1 MERSRVGV
9 NGAAASTLLD
19 VLLGAVREAPGQT
32 VVHVRGDGG
41 EHTVTFAELHDDA
54 LRVAGGLLAAG
65 VTPGTP
71 LPLVADR
78 GDAFQP
84 MFWGALAAGAI
95 PVPLAPEP
103 RRIGPVWEL
112 LGRPPVVVDETT
124 AAVVTGASDEPEHEL
139 ARDVRVLRLDELRR
153 GRPLRH
159 LAQPDP
165 QDIAF
170 LQFSSGSTGAPKG
183 VELTHA
189 GVLANLRQIRT
200 AMAITEDDVIATWM
214 PYFHDMGLIGTHLV
228 PMAARLKQIRIEP
241 LSFAKRPALWFEA
254 AARHRA
260 TLLSAANFALA
271 LAVRRV
277 PATALTGLD
286 LGRVR
291 LLLVGAEP
299 IAPRV
304 WREFTAL
311 TAPAGLDPRA
321 PLPVY
326 GLAEATLAVT
336 VPPLGET
343 AVPLV
348 LDRAA
353 LGRGRVE
360 ETEPGP
366 HAVELMDLGRPVEG
380 CEVRVT
386 GDSGGLLGDLRVG
399 HVEVRGPQL
408 GRGYH
413 RAPGASAEAF
423 GGDGWLRTGDVGFL
437 RGGRL
442 CVTGRHKD
450 VVFVNGRTF
459 HASDL
464 EETVAATPG
473 LPPGAVAVVG
483 STDPEDGGERV
494 VAFVQ
499 WARPEPSVAA
509 PVLRAA
515 AGRLREVLG
524 HDDVRVLPLP
534 PGGFARTTSG
544 KLRRGVL
551 RGRFEAGGYAGVEER
566 WGDVPRAVAVGVGVG
581 VGVGVE
587 EEGVPRSLREVQ
599 EGVRGVW
606 ARVLGVPVAEVG
618 VRERF
623 FDLGG
628 SSLKAMAVLA
638 GLEDVLGVTVEPG
651 VLRDH
656 DTVVGLAGY
665 VWGVLREG
673 RLLGRG
679 ERAGGDCG
687 CVVAGRAVPRAPEDG
702 PAALSQGVG
711 ADGGVGGRLIARGE
725 VSEGDCGCVV
735 AGRAVPRAP
744 EDGPA
749 ALSQGAGVLAVLSV
763 ACRFPG
769 VGTPEGFWELLVG
782 GGGAVG
788 GLAEPGAFDAGFF
801 GMDDSEARATDPQAR
816 VFLELAHEAL
826 ERAGYAGPRR
836 AGRRVGVFAAAGDSG
851 YREILA
857 EAADGDL
864 ARHPAA
870 LTGNLPNLIAAR
882 VSQVLDL
889 NGPAL
894 AVDTACSSAL
904 VALHLA
910 RRSLLSGEC
919 DLAVVGGVNLG
930 LTPTGHRLL
939 DATGALSPSG
949 RCRAFAA
956 DADGF
961 VPGEGGAAL
970 VLARLDDARTA
981 DDPVLALVRGTAVN
995 NDGRSLGLLAPTPRG
1010 QREVIARAYAECGVD
1025 PADVSYVEAHGTG
1038 TPIGDPVEARSLGQ
1052 AFPPRADGGPRRL
1065 GSVKTNVGHLLNAAG
1080 MPALVKVALALSHR
1094 RLPPSPGSTPPAP
1107 FLADTAPGFR
1117 LVTEYEEWTGT
1128 EGRPLTAG
1136 VNSFGFGGTNAHAVL
1151 EEAPREA
1158 RGTAGARGAD
1168 ATGAPPATDGPHLLT
1183 LSARTADAL
1192 RVAAAELAAHLRAH
1206 PELDE
1211 GDVCATVNTARDEG
1225 PYRLAV
1231 VTEGR
1236 GGGGRGGDGSLAE
1249 RLELEAGGRPG
1260 SASSTGSV
1268 SSAGSTGSA
1277 GSVSS
1282 AATGPV
1288 RARPRTV
1295 FVLPGQGAQR
1305 PGLGRGLYHSAP
1317 VFRDVLDEVSSL
1329 TGPVRGRGL
1338 AAWCLDED
1346 ADPADLARTE
1356 VTQPLLVAFGVALA
1370 GQLAA
1375 WGVTPDAVVGH
1386 SVGEITA
1393 ACVAGALTPAEAVG
1407 FAAERGRLVGGLV
1420 APGAMAAVRGD
1431 EDTVAAVIAE
1441 SEGTLCLAAVNS
1453 PTQVV
1458 LAGEAEAVDRAVA
1471 ALTARGVAA
1480 RRLRVSHAFHS
1491 PMLNPVLDPLHNAA
1505 KALTV
1510 HPATVPMLSTVT
1522 GRWNPD
1528 LTPGTDPDVT
1538 PDTGYWRAH
1547 AIRPVRF
1554 GTAVARL
1561 LDEGYDTFV
1570 ELGPG
1575 ASLSA
1580 PIHAT
1585 AAASSSGI
1593 TPSEVT
1599 VLPALPAASDGRESG
1614 SGAAALLE
1622 TVGRLWTLGARL
1634 SPTAPARSGT
1644 RRRVPVPTYPF
1655 QRAHYWPE
1663 RLDRTPAPGTPS
1675 APTTPTT
1682 LGTPGTASAPRT
1694 PSSSSDGIPTPR
1706 PLLWHD
1712 APLTVAP
1719 GPRVVRLTGAD
1730 TPLRQALHD
1739 RLTGRGVT
1747 VLGPMPEPGRSEAQA
1762 EAEAVLW
1769 FAADD
1774 ATGAE
1779 PDLEPTPVAKP
1790 EPEIRTTTATTV
1802 AVAALRELLPSL
1814 GTTPTRLLLV
1824 TENAYSTGDD
1834 DSAPRPRPAQAL
1846 LHGFA
1851 LALPEELPGLSSL
1864 SVDLSAED
1872 PLDTQLDALIRELG
1886 TVAPP
1891 TPSAA
1896 GTVAWRAGR
1905 RLARTAVPP
1914 TPPPSSPTPLPLN
1927 GTYLITGGAGGLGSA
1942 LARDLAERGTPT
1954 LVLTSRTATPPR
1966 ALLADL
1972 RALGA
1977 RARYQAADITDAADI
1992 DELVAGLPP
2001 LDAVFH
2007 AAGTASPGSLRAKR
2021 DDEIEAVLAAKVRGT
2036 TLLAEALRR
2045 HGHENAVCVAFSSV
2059 SAVLP
2064 GLAGALGDYAAANSF
2079 LDAFAT
2085 AQRAA
2090 GRPWQSIALGPVT
2103 DTGLTSGATPHTRL
2117 HPHGLAPMTA
2127 QATLAGLHTA
2137 ITLDAAHI
2145 LLTGTTATAPEP
2157 SEGRPVEGRRP
2168 SRGAGNG
2175 ATSHNPPAAASEQP
2189 LPSPEAPAH
2198 ITTLIRHLLADALH
2212 RSPQDI
2218 GADEPFL
2225 TLGLDSLSAVDL
2237 ARRLERELGR
2247 PLPATLLFEHR
2258 TIGELATHL
2267 ATDTPVSQAT
2277 QPAPP
2282 TTSAGAPHPLTPLQ
2296 LAFHT
2301 TETLHEGTTAYGY
2314 VRQTI
2319 SGPLD
2324 TTLLGHALAHLAARH
2339 PMLRLRFTGDDGTR
2353 PRQYATPAGP
2363 VDTPPRWYEVHEF
2376 QEVHEVPEPHDP
2388 QQLERLEHLEQALC
2402 NRPFDLTTE
2411 DPVRAVLVHDRA
2423 RDHEH
2428 DRDGAHLAHLLLVV
2442 HHAAA
2447 DGFSLKLLAEELWS
2461 LYTALAHGVEPPQLP
2476 TLQAE
2481 FTDYAA
2487 ALTAERRSPAY
2498 TDDQRYWR
2506 ARLAEH
2512 TTPAPSLPYDG
2523 DPEAPPTPPLTHHR
2537 TGIDEALTTAL
2548 RETAA
2553 RHGVSLFHLLL
2564 AVYGRCL
2571 ARWSGR
2577 EAVAVNVARARR
2589 ELPVPGI
2596 DRLVGPLADTLP
2608 VFVDVTPDEP
2618 VTALAERLRRIW
2630 GEAEAHATLSSTDF
2644 ARLLSE
2650 VRPATGPAPRT
2661 AAEAGFSFARF
2672 PVVHGPDW
2680 PVTVTPT
2687 AAATASAATRLGLL
2701 CWEADAALRLSW
2713 NYPARLFRPETVRR
2727 LADEYVTELR
2737 AAAALQGDEQPLG
2750 GPKALQGRGELRDQ
2764 PQRTRTRPSTT
2775 PPPPEAPLT
2784 PEAPPATP
2792 HVTHDG
2798 IVPRLLTRFRTT
2810 PHAIAVDTGETDG
2823 RRTTLTYAALDTASA
2838 TLATRLRAH
2847 GVRPGDLVGLLTE
2860 PGGTDT
2866 VTGVVGILRAGAG
2879 WVPLDATH
2887 PTARHRDQLSRT
2899 GVRVLVCDRAT
2910 HEAATGLDGVTP
2922 VQVSEPAATPP
2933 TTVPESGTL
2942 APETDPETA
2951 PETDPGTDPYAVPH
2965 ADPEAIAYVIFTS
2978 GSTGRPKAVPI
2989 THRSMTNYLD
2999 WSLATFGY
3007 GPGDRLAQTASVCFD
3022 ASVRQLLAPL
3032 LVGATVHTLS
3042 RDLLRDP
3049 EALLDRVVADRITVW
3064 SSVPTLWE
3072 RLLTAAEERTARQN
3086 GTPPDLS
3093 ALRWVHVGGEA
3104 LPAAHVR
3111 RWFDLLKPG
3120 TGHHRIANLYG
3131 PTEATI
3137 NATCH
3142 IIDTRPADDVR
3153 HLPIGRPISGTE
3165 LAVIGEDGHERAP
3178 GEPGE
3183 LLIAGTGL
3191 TPGYLGDPH
3200 LTAAAFTER
3209 DGRRWYR
3216 SGDRVRRTADGVLE
3230 FLGRLDDQ
3238 VKVRGH
3244 RVELG
3249 EIEAALLT
3257 HPSVSR
3263 AAVLL
3268 RDGRLE
3274 AYVEPRTGAPTPDP
3288 RERDHRELAPHAAH
3302 TLDPREVRAFLARTL
3317 PPYMLPARVHSLPA
3331 LPLTGTGKID
3341 RNRLAPPGEA
3351 TSLEA
3356 TPAEPPHTPGGPP
3369 HTPPATPTE
3378 LLLARTWSALLDVP
3392 ESEISRQDDFFALG
3406 GDSITVLELFSRLR
3420 HERPTLPRP
3429 TAVYTHRTLTALATA
3444 IDTTPAAP
3452 TTPSTPAITAP
3463 PESRRTTEDLLTPY
3477 PLTPSQQGFLLAD
3490 ALASGTTGAPGTS
3503 GTPVANPAWL
3513 ARFRVQGPLDP
3524 DLFQRAVD
3532 VLMARHPMLRTVF
3545 PAGARPPV
3553 QQELPASLRLPVETE
3568 TLAHPDLLEQRVA
3581 QEAGRRFEPWAWPL
3595 LRLRLFTLAPDDHVL
3610 LVHAHHL
3617 IGDGY
3622 SAALLTR
3629 ELLTVY
3635 GRFARGLPHGL
3646 EPPRSTFREHA
3657 LHRSTGA
3664 QQPTSPEAEAYRARH
3679 HTPYT
3684 PPVLRTPHPGGSA
3697 PAFHTTTLTLDA
3709 DRTHALRRLART
3721 AGTTLHAPVLTAYYR
3736 ALTTLTGRR
3745 DLVLGLAVTG
3755 RDETTRDTHGVFGPF
3770 AEAVALRPAPEPH
3783 SHSHSDSHSE
3793 SESKSGDRLVAPPDF
3808 AEDLRRIA
3816 MESTAARTAG
3826 PLDLRT
3832 PQGLPR
3838 TAQFFFTFLDFTA
3851 LGAPPDTPL
3860 TLRPD
3865 DADTELA
3872 PPPLGTDVFLAVRP
3886 TPNGEGLHITARAS
3900 ATAVTPDEL
3909 ASFAGEL
3916 SRQLRQAPH
3925 EKRTPTTPPLDAAL
3939 IGYLPAPHHLA
3950 AFAGLPPDAAPSREA
3965 MRGLLF
3971 PDGRARLLESITTP
3985 LGRSGFVSLPLF
3997 ADELTGALPTGD
4009 LPTHTAQAVAHAA
4022 SLGARCVSLAG
4033 MIPSLTGYGYD
4044 VLRAASATTTDLAT
4058 ALATPH
4064 PAPHPTPLTA
4074 TLTTGHAATTV
4085 AVVKTVRTAL
4095 DATGRDLADLTLAV
4109 VGCGSIGTSSLRL
4122 LLARSPH
4129 PPARLLLC
4137 DVPGSAPRLRR
4148 LATELSAEHP
4158 AMAVQVVEPSD
4169 TRTLPAEVY
4178 GTADV
4183 IVTAVSGGPT
4193 TLLDVD
4199 RLRPGTIVVDDSFPH
4214 CFDTARALDRMR
4226 REQDVL
4232 IVGGGLLALDSTET
4246 HLSPDLP
4253 TAALTALTAFTAPTA
4268 LPGQATPRPQQHLAL
4283 HLPGTLASCRLESLL
4298 HAHASGTELPLIHG
4312 LVDLPRAL
4320 AHWDAAEAAGVRP
4333 APLHLLDHTV
4343 PPEALGA
4350 LPPPPSRPTGTPGRG
4365 DARRAGGAA
4374 EAGRD
4379 AG

>member
-1 MERSRVGV
+1 MERSNEDV
-9 NGAAASTLLD
+9 NGRAASTLLD
-19 VLLGAVREAPGQT
+19 VLVGAARETPGQT

-54 LRVAGGLLAAG
+54 LRVAGGLRAAG

-84 MFWGALAAGAI
+84 MFWGALAAGAV

-124 AAVVTGASDEPEHEL
+124 AAVVTAMGDASGEPGGGL
-139 ARDVRVLRLDELRR
+139 PLPLTVLRLDALRR
-153 GRPLRH
+153 GRPPRH
-159 LAQPDP
+159 LPRPAPHDV
-165 QDIAF
+165 AF

-183 VELTHA
+183 VELTHV
-189 GVLANLRQIRT
+189 GVLANLRQIRA
-200 AMAITEDDVIATWM
+200 AMAITPDDVLATWM

-228 PMAARLKQIRIEP
+228 PLAARLKQIRIEP

-254 AARHRA
+254 VDRHRA

-271 LAVRRV
+271 LAVLRV
-277 PATALTGLD
+277 PATALSGLD
-286 LGRVR
+286 LGCVR

-304 WREFTAL
+304 WREFTAR

-321 PLPVY
+321 ALPVY

-343 AVPLV
+343 ATPLV

-353 LGRGRVE
+353 LGRGRVV
-360 ETEPGP
+360 ETEHGP
-366 HAVELMDLGRPVEG
+366 HAVELMDLGRPVPG
-380 CEVRVT
+380 CEVRIT
-386 GDSGGLLGDLRVG
+386 GGSGGPLGELRVG
-399 HVEVRGPQL
+399 HVEVRGPQV

-423 GGDGWLRTGDVGFL
+423 GADGWLRTGDLGFL

-442 CVTGRHKD
+442 SVTGRHKD

-483 STDPEDGGERV
+483 STDPGGGGERV
-494 VAFVQ
+494 AAFVQ
-499 WARPEPSVAA
+499 WARPAPSTAG

-515 AGRLREVLG
+515 AGRLREALG

-534 PGGFARTTSG
+534 PGAFARTTSG

-551 RGRFEAGGYAGVEER
+551 RARFEGGAYAEAEARWADAVDAVDAVVRPADVTDAADTVVGRAAGAATVVGRAAGA
-566 WGDVPRAVAVGVGVG
+566 GA
-581 VGVGVE
+581 
-587 EEGVPRSLREVQ
+587 GVPRSLREVQ
-599 EGVRGVW
+599 EAVRGVW
-606 ARVLGVPVAEVG
+606 ARVLEVPVSEVG
-618 VRERF
+618 LRERF

-628 SSLKAMAVLA
+628 SSLRAMAVLA
-638 GLEDVLGVTVEPG
+638 GLEDVFSVTVEPG
-651 VLRDH
+651 ALRDH
-656 DTVVGLAGY
+656 DTVAGLAGH
-665 VWGVLREG
+665 VLG
-673 RLLGRG
+673 LLGEG
-679 ERAGGDCG
+679 SAGATAGARA
-687 CVVAGRAVPRAPEDG
+687 AGL
-702 PAALSQGVG
+702 PA
-711 ADGGVGGRLIARGE
+711 
-725 VSEGDCGCVV
+725 
-735 AGRAVPRAP
+735 
-744 EDGPA
+744 
-749 ALSQGAGVLAVLSV
+749 QGASDARADADQAGAVAVLSV

-769 VGTPEGFWELLVG
+769 AETPEAFWELLASGGDTVG
-782 GGGAVG
+782 GGLPEGRRGDGPRAG
-788 GLAEPGAFDAGFF
+788 SFLADPGAFDAGFF
-801 GMDDSEARATDPQAR
+801 GMDDGEARVTDPQAR
-816 VFLELAHEAL
+816 IFLELAHEAL

-836 AGRRVGVFAAAGDSG
+836 AGRRIGVFAAAGDSG

-910 RRSLLSGEC
+910 RRSLLAGEC

-939 DATGALSPSG
+939 EATGALSPSG

-961 VPGEGGAAL
+961 VPGEGGATL
-970 VLARLDDARTA
+970 VLARPADARA
-981 DDPVLALVRGTAVN
+981 AGDPVLALVRGTAVN
-995 NDGRSLGLLAPTPRG
+995 NDGRSLGLLAPAPRG
-1010 QREVIARAYAECGVD
+1010 QREVIRAAYEECGVD

-1052 AFPPRADGGPRRL
+1052 AFPPRADGVPRGL
-1065 GSVKTNVGHLLNAAG
+1065 GSVKANLGHLLNAAG

-1094 RLPPSPGSTPPAP
+1094 RLPPSPHSTPPAP
-1107 FLADTAPGFR
+1107 FLEDAAPGFR
-1117 LVTEYEEWTGT
+1117 LVTENEEWTGPASA
-1128 EGRPLTAG
+1128 EGRPLIAG

-1151 EEAPREA
+1151 EEAPKEPA
-1158 RGTAGARGAD
+1158 RAD
-1168 ATGAPPATDGPHLLT
+1168 AAAAVAPRAADGPRLLT
-1183 LSARTADAL
+1183 LSARSAAGL

-1211 GDVCATVNTARDEG
+1211 GDVCASVNTARDEG

-1231 VTEGR
+1231 VAED
-1236 GGGGRGGDGSLAE
+1236 GDLAE
-1249 RLELEAGGRPG
+1249 RLEAAG
-1260 SASSTGSV
+1260 V
-1268 SSAGSTGSA
+1268 AGAA
-1277 GSVSS
+1277 GAVE
-1282 AATGPV
+1282 PV
-1288 RARPRTV
+1288 RGRPRTV

-1305 PGLGRGLYHSAP
+1305 AGLGRELYRSAP

-1329 TGPVRGRGL
+1329 TGPVLGRSL

-1346 ADPADLARTE
+1346 ADPVDLARTE

-1393 ACVAGALTPAEAVG
+1393 ACVAGALSPAEAVG
-1407 FAAERGRLVGGLV
+1407 FATERGRLMGRLA

-1431 EDTVAAVIAE
+1431 EETVAAVLAE
-1441 SEGTLCLAAVNS
+1441 SLSGSKSGSKSGSGSGSVGALCVAAVNS

-1458 LAGEAEAVDRAVA
+1458 LAGATDAVERAIA

-1491 PMLNPVLDPLHNAA
+1491 PLLRPVLDPLHHAA

-1522 GRWNPD
+1522 GRWDPD
-1528 LTPGTDPDVT
+1528 LGLGLGLGSGTGSGT
-1538 PDTGYWRAH
+1538 GTGTDTGYWREH

-1554 GTAVARL
+1554 GDAVARL

-1575 ASLSA
+1575 ASLTT
-1580 PIHAT
+1580 PIRAT
-1585 AAASSSGI
+1585 AATRPGA
-1593 TPSEVT
+1593 TPSDVT
-1599 VLPALPAASDGRESG
+1599 VLPALPATAEAGA
-1614 SGAAALLE
+1614 GAAALLD
-1622 TVGRLWTLGARL
+1622 TVGRLWTRGTALDPA
-1634 SPTAPARSGT
+1634 APASPARRVA

-1655 QRAHYWPE
+1655 QRGHHWPQ
-1663 RLDRTPAPGTPS
+1663 RLDVAPE
-1675 APTTPTT
+1675 
-1682 LGTPGTASAPRT
+1682 PGTAIRTTPPRT
-1694 PSSSSDGIPTPR
+1694 TPPALPSPAAVPTPR
-1706 PLLWHD
+1706 PLLWDD
-1712 APLTVAP
+1712 APLTAAP
-1719 GPRVVRLTGAD
+1719 GPTPRVVRLTGAD
-1730 TPLRQALHD
+1730 TALRQALAD

-1747 VLGPMPEPGRSEAQA
+1747 VLELGRTEAA
-1762 EAEAVLW
+1762 AAPEAVLW
-1769 FAADD
+1769 FAAT
-1774 ATGAE
+1774 TGPAAAE
-1779 PDLEPTPVAKP
+1779 TG
-1790 EPEIRTTTATTV
+1790 TAV
-1802 AVAALRELLPSL
+1802 SALREVLASL
-1814 GTTPTRLLLV
+1814 GTTPARLLLI
-1824 TENAYSTGDD
+1824 TEDAYTTAAATTDSTHSTGN
-1834 DSAPRPRPAQAL
+1834 AIRRPCPRPAQAL

-1851 LALPEELPGLSSL
+1851 LALPEEHPGLSSL
-1864 SVDLSAED
+1864 GIDLSAQ
-1872 PLDTQLDALIRELG
+1872 DTPDAQLAALEQELSATAAAVPGAGG
-1886 TVAPP
+1886 TVAVR
-1891 TPSAA
+1891 
-1896 GTVAWRAGR
+1896 GGR
-1905 RLARTAVPP
+1905 RLVRTAVAPA
-1914 TPPPSSPTPLPLN
+1914 TSARPTPLPPN

-1942 LARDLAERGTPT
+1942 LARDLAERGAPT
-1954 LVLTSRTATPPR
+1954 LVLTGRTATPPQD
-1966 ALLADL
+1966 LLTDL

-1977 RARYQAADITDAADI
+1977 HARYQAADVTDAAAVDGLI
-1992 DELVAGLPP
+1992 AGLPS

-2007 AAGTASPGSLRAKR
+2007 AAGTARPGSLRAKP
-2021 DDEIEAVLAAKVRGT
+2021 DDEIEAVCAAKVRGT

-2045 HGHENAVCVAFSSV
+2045 HGRGDAVCVVLSSV
-2059 SAVLP
+2059 SAVRP

-2079 LDAFAT
+2079 LDAFA
-2085 AQRAA
+2085 AAERAA

-2103 DTGLTSGATPHTRL
+2103 DTGLASGSGPRTGRRSPGQAPALT
-2117 HPHGLAPMTA
+2117 PMTVRA
-2127 QATLAGLHTA
+2127 ALAGLRAATG
-2137 ITLDAAHI
+2137 LDAAHV
-2145 LLTGTTATAPEP
+2145 LVTGPETADPAPLADPAPRTEREPSSGAATAASSHEGPEATP
-2157 SEGRPVEGRRP
+2157 GR
-2168 SRGAGNG
+2168 
-2175 ATSHNPPAAASEQP
+2175 P
-2189 LPSPEAPAH
+2189 LPSREAP
-2198 ITTLIRHLLADALH
+2198 LIRRLLAKALH
-2212 RSPQDI
+2212 RPPQEI
-2218 GADEPFL
+2218 GDDEQFL
-2225 TLGLDSLSAVDL
+2225 TLGLDSLTAVDL

-2258 TIGELATHL
+2258 TIGELAAHL
-2267 ATDTPVSQAT
+2267 AAT
-2277 QPAPP
+2277 APAPTPRPAP
-2282 TTSAGAPHPLTPLQ
+2282 TPASHPAPNVTEDASHPLTPLQ

-2301 TETLHEGTTAYGY
+2301 TESLHEGITAYGY
-2314 VRQTI
+2314 LRQSV

-2324 TTLLGHALAHLAARH
+2324 PALLGRALAHLAARH
-2339 PMLRLRFTGDDGTR
+2339 PMLRLRLTEDDAR
-2353 PRQYATPAGP
+2353 PRRYAAPAGP
-2363 VDTPPRWYEVHEF
+2363 VDTAPRWYEVG
-2376 QEVHEVPEPHDP
+2376 EPHD
-2388 QQLERLEHLEQALC
+2388 LRRLELDLC

-2411 DPVRAVLVHDRA
+2411 DPVRAVLVHDR
-2423 RDHEH
+2423 DE
-2428 DRDGAHLAHLLLVV
+2428 AHLAHLLLVV
-2442 HHAAA
+2442 HHTAA
-2447 DGFSLKLLAEELWS
+2447 DGFSLKLLAEELWA
-2461 LYTALAHGVEPPQLP
+2461 LYTALERGDDPAQLP
-2476 TLQAE
+2476 LPEVE
-2481 FTDYAA
+2481 FADYAA

-2498 TDDQRYWR
+2498 AEDQRYWR
-2506 ARLAEH
+2506 DRLAEH
-2512 TTPAPSLPYDG
+2512 TVPTPALPSLALPYDG
-2523 DPEAPPTPPLTHHR
+2523 DPEAPPAPPLTHHR
-2537 TGIDEALTTAL
+2537 TGIDEALTSAL

-2577 EAVAVNVARARR
+2577 RAVAVNVARARR
-2589 ELPVPGI
+2589 ELPVAGI

-2608 VFVDVTPDEP
+2608 VFVDVDPDEP
-2618 VTALAERLRRIW
+2618 VTVLADRLRRIW
-2630 GEAEAHATLSSTDF
+2630 AEAEAHATLSSTDV
-2644 ARLLSE
+2644 ARLLSGL
-2650 VRPATGPAPRT
+2650 RPTTGPAPRT

-2687 AAATASAATRLGLL
+2687 AAATATAATRLGLL
-2701 CWEADAALRLSW
+2701 CWEADSALRLSW
-2713 NYPARLFRPETVRR
+2713 NHPAALFRPETVRR

-2737 AAAALQGDEQPLG
+2737 AAVTSPTAAPTAAVDG
-2750 GPKALQGRGELRDQ
+2750 GIVDRLRA
-2764 PQRTRTRPSTT
+2764 RFR
-2775 PPPPEAPLT
+2775 
-2784 PEAPPATP
+2784 ATP
-2792 HVTHDG
+2792 HAV
-2798 IVPRLLTRFRTT
+2798 
-2810 PHAIAVDTGETDG
+2810 AVDTGDG
-2823 RRTTLTYAALDTASA
+2823 TTLTYAALDSASA
-2838 TLATRLRAH
+2838 ALAARLRAH

-2899 GVRVLVCDRAT
+2899 GVRVLVRDRAT
-2910 HEAATGLDGVTP
+2910 REAAGGLDGVTAVP
-2922 VQVSEPAATPP
+2922 
-2933 TTVPESGTL
+2933 VPEPSPSGTTPADD
-2942 APETDPETA
+2942 APCPS
-2951 PETDPGTDPYAVPH
+2951 
-2965 ADPEAIAYVIFTS
+2965 PEAIAYVIFTS

-3032 LVGATVHTLS
+3032 LAGATVHTLS

-3072 RLLTAAEERTARQN
+3072 RLLTAAEERARQH
-3086 GTPPDLS
+3086 GRAPDLS

-3111 RWFDLLKPG
+3111 RWFDLLGGPAG
-3120 TGHHRIANLYG
+3120 DHPRPAHTPRIANLYG
-3131 PTEATI
+3131 PTEATV

-3142 IIDTRPADDVR
+3142 IIDTRPGDDVR
-3153 HLPIGRPISGTE
+3153 HLPIGRPIDGTE

-3191 TPGYLGDPH
+3191 TPGYLGDPG

-3216 SGDRVRRTADGVLE
+3216 SGDRVRRGADGVLE

-3257 HPSVSR
+3257 HPGLAR

-3268 RDGRLE
+3268 RDERLE
-3274 AYVEPRTGAPTPDP
+3274 AYVEPRTGAPV
-3288 RERDHRELAPHAAH
+3288 
-3302 TLDPREVRAFLARTL
+3302 LDPREVRAFLSRTL
-3317 PPYMLPARVHSLPA
+3317 PPYMLPARVHLLPA

-3341 RNRLAPPGEA
+3341 RNRLAPPGPAA
-3351 TSLEA
+3351 TDLPHTSA
-3356 TPAEPPHTPGGPP
+3356 ASPRTAPPTTTTTPATAPIS
-3369 HTPPATPTE
+3369 TPTE
-3378 LLLARTWSALLDVP
+3378 HLLARVWSELLDAP
-3392 ESEISRQDDFFALG
+3392 ESGIGAEDDFFALG

-3420 HERPTLPRP
+3420 HERPALPRP
-3429 TAVYTHRTLTALATA
+3429 TAVYTHRTLTALAAA
-3444 IDTTPAAP
+3444 IDAAAASPAPDA
-3452 TTPSTPAITAP
+3452 
-3463 PESRRTTEDLLTPY
+3463 PESRQPEHALAPY

-3490 ALASGTTGAPGTS
+3490 ALASGTPGASNTPG
-3503 GTPVANPAWL
+3503 ANPAWL
-3513 ARFRVQGPLDP
+3513 ARFRIHGPLDP
-3524 DLFQRAVD
+3524 DLLQRSVD

-3553 QQELPASLRLPVETE
+3553 QQELPPSLRLPVETE
-3568 TLAHPDLLEQRVA
+3568 TLARPGLLEERVA
-3581 QEAGRRFEPWAWPL
+3581 EEARRRFEPWAWPL
-3595 LRLRLFTLAPDDHVL
+3595 LRLRVLTVAPDDHVL

-3646 EPPRSTFREHA
+3646 ERLPSTFREHA
-3657 LHRSTGA
+3657 LHRAAPRPPAT
-3664 QQPTSPEAEAYRARH
+3664 PEAKAYRARH
-3679 HTPYT
+3679 LAPYT
-3684 PPVLRTPHPGGSA
+3684 PPALRAPHEDQDGTTA
-3697 PAFHTTTLTLDA
+3697 AFHTSTLVLDA
-3709 DRTHALRRLART
+3709 EHTRALRRLAGS

-3755 RDETTRDTHGVFGPF
+3755 RDETPRDTHGVFGPF
-3770 AEAVALRPAPEPH
+3770 AEAVALRPALP
-3783 SHSHSDSHSE
+3783 SD
-3793 SESKSGDRLVAPPDF
+3793 DRSAAPGF
-3808 AEDLRRIA
+3808 EEDLRRVA
-3816 MESTAARTAG
+3816 TESLAARTAG

-3851 LGAPPDTPL
+3851 LGAPPDAPL

-3865 DADTELA
+3865 DTDTSLA
-3872 PPPLGTDVFLAVRP
+3872 PPPVGTDVLLAVRP
-3886 TPNGEGLHITARAS
+3886 APNGDGGDGGDGGGDGGLRLTARVP
-3900 ATAVTPDEL
+3900 ATALTPEQLARFTTEL
-3909 ASFAGEL
+3909 M
-3916 SRQLRQAPH
+3916 RQLEEAPH
-3925 EKRTPTTPPLDAAL
+3925 HRTTLTPPPPTTAPLTAPTPTTPPLDAAL
-3939 IGYLPAPHHLA
+3939 IGYLPAPHDLA
-3950 AFAGLPPDAAPSREA
+3950 AFAGMSPDTAPSREA
-3965 MRGLLF
+3965 IRALLF
-3971 PDGRARLLESITTP
+3971 PDGRARLLESVTTP

-3997 ADELTGALPTGD
+3997 ADELTGPLPTGD
-4009 LPTHTAQAVAHAA
+4009 PVTLATLTARAVDHAA
-4022 SLGARCVSLAG
+4022 SLGAACVSLAG
-4033 MIPSLTGYGYD
+4033 MIPALTGYGYD
-4044 VLRAASATTTDLAT
+4044 VLREASPAAGT
-4058 ALATPH
+4058 
-4064 PAPHPTPLTA
+4064 
-4074 TLTTGHAATTV
+4074 TLTTGHATTTV
-4085 AVVKTVRTAL
+4085 AVVTTVRTAL
-4095 DATGRDLADLTLAV
+4095 AATGRDLAGLTLAV

-4122 LLARSPH
+4122 LLSLSPH

-4148 LATELSAEHP
+4148 LAAELSAAHP
-4158 AMAVQVVEPSD
+4158 ALPVRVVESAD
-4169 TRTLPAEVY
+4169 SRTLPAEFY
-4178 GTADV
+4178 ESADV
-4183 IVTAVSGGPT
+4183 VVAAVGGGPT
-4193 TLLDVD
+4193 TLVDVD

-4214 CFDTARALDRMR
+4214 CFDTGRALERMR
-4226 REQDVL
+4226 SRRDVL

-4253 TAALTALTAFTAPTA
+4253 AAALTGHTAATARA
-4268 LPGQATPRPQQHLAL
+4268 RQHLAL

-4298 HAHASGTELPLIHG
+4298 HAHLADPAAGTQLPLVHG
-4312 LVDLPRAL
+4312 LVDLPGAL
-4320 AHWDAAEAAGVRP
+4320 AHWAAAEAAGVRA
-4333 APLHLLDHTV
+4333 APLHLLDHTIS
-4343 PPEALGA
+4343 PEALNA
-4350 LPPPPSRPTGTPGRG
+4350 LPPPPSRRS
-4365 DARRAGGAA
+4365 R
-4374 EAGRD
+4374 
-4379 AG
+4379 